1 MRVYNNSFLA
11 LPRQKG
17 SENGSKLQQHV
28 GNSTVQVFRE
38 WGHATIVCWHYN
50 GTGVQRMG
58 NATIVCWHYNGTGV
72 QRMGHATIVCWHY
85 NGTGVQ
91 RMGHATIVCWH
102 YNGTGVQKIAVG
114 NQNLLALQ
122 WHKGS
127 ENRGRQLQFVGTT
140 ILQGQ
145 TITVCC
151 CLMKQQ

>member
-91 RMGHATIVCWH
+91 
-102 YNGTGVQKIAVG
+102 KIAVG